1 MSERT
6 IIPSDHEALVD
17 EHTWDTVQE
26 ILDRH
31 TKVKPCTSG
40 YENKFRG
47 ILKCADCGSTLMV
60 HTDGRNK
67 EKPVIERTF
76 YQCRIYR
83 VRGTGFC
90 SQHRINADDLEK
102 LVLADIQ
109 THAKK
114 VIKNREKFMRKVL
127 GRWI

>member
-1 MSERT
+1 M
-6 IIPSDHEALVD
+6 
-17 EHTWDTVQE
+17 
-26 ILDRH
+26 
-31 TKVKPCTSG
+31 C
-40 YENKFRG
+40 
-47 ILKCADCGSTLMV
+47 DCGSTLMV

-90 SQHRINADDLEK
+90 SQHRINADDLEE

-109 THAKK
+109 THAKR
-114 VIKNREKFMRKVL
+114 VIKKQGEIHAE
-127 GRWI
+127 GIGADGYDSGE

>member
-1 MSERT
+1 
-6 IIPSDHEALVD
+6 
-17 EHTWDTVQE
+17 
-26 ILDRH
+26 
-31 TKVKPCTSG
+31 
-40 YENKFRG
+40 
-47 ILKCADCGSTLMV
+47 MV

-90 SQHRINADDLEK
+90 SQHRINADDLEE

-109 THAKK
+109 THAKR
-114 VIKNREKFMRKVL
+114 VIKT
-127 GRWI
+127 GRNSCGRYWADGYDSGE